1 MKNKLIFEYL
11 NELNP
16 NPKIELNYNKDYELL
31 IAVMLSAQSTD
42 RRVNEVTKI
51 LFERY
56 PNLDLLSKAKEEEIS
71 TIIRPVGTY
80 SRKTKYLLSIANKLL
95 EIGGNVPNDRDFLE
109 SLPGVGRKTT
119 NVVLSVLFNERCM
132 AVDTHIERV
141 SKRLGFASKND
152 SVYEVEKKLYK
163 IIPKDNMYKM
173 HHQLLLFGRYHC
185 KSVNPNCKECKI
197 IDLCKEKRKRL

>member
-42 RRVNEVTKI
+42 KRVNEVTKI

-56 PNLDLLSKAKEEEIS
+56 PNLDLLSKANEEEIS
-71 TIIRPVGTY
+71 TIIRSVGTY
-80 SRKTKYLLSIANKLL
+80 SRKAKYLLSIANKLL

-119 NVVLSVLFNERCM
+119 NVVLSVLFNEPCM